1 MVIRGLKTMALRV
14 EAHNS
19 TALRMARM
27 LERHPKI
34 EWVHYPGLESS
45 PWHEVAMSQ
54 MSGYGGVVSFELKAD
69 LHGTMSFVDAL
80 EIPFIATSLGGCESL
95 VQQPAV
101 MSFWGQSQEEKAK
114 NGIKDNMVRFS
125 FGIEKF
131 EDLMDDI
138 LQALNRI

>member
-1 MVIRGLKTMALRV
+1 MALRV

-34 EWVHYPGLESS
+34 ERVHYPGLESS
-45 PWHEVAMSQ
+45 PWHEVARTQ
-54 MSGYGGVVSFELKAD
+54 MSGYGGVVRLELKAD
-69 LHGTMSFVDAL
+69 LRGTMSFVDAL

-101 MSFWGQSQEEKAK
+101 MSFWGRSQEDKTK
-114 NGIKDNMVRFS
+114 NGIKDNPLSGSVL
-125 FGIEKF
+125 E
-131 EDLMDDI
+131 
-138 LQALNRI
+138 